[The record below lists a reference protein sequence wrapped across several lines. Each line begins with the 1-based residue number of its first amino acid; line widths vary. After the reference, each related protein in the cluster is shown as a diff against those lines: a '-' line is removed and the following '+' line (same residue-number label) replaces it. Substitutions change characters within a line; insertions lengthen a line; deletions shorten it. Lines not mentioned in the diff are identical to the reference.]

1 MRKFT
6 VLIICLTSIYTFSQP
21 TQLTLEGCISYAKEN
36 NITLKNAN
44 LSKESAEV
52 SLRQAKSAYA
62 PSVSASLSQGIGYS
76 HGTNGGFNANGN
88 YGINAGMTLFDGLNT
103 QNSIKQAKL
112 NVTKSEYQIEQTQN
126 TVNLQII
133 QAFLSI
139 LMNEEM
145 LTYQEEVLKTS
156 EEQMKQG
163 ETQFKTGK
171 ILESDFMMLQAQFAS
186 DSFNIENTKIAI
198 ENSVIALKNILCISQ
213 DKNIEIVKPTEE
225 QLNKALE
232 LPELKEVIEKTLGY
246 YPSLKISENAVSIA
260 EYDIKIAKSNYY
272 PNLSLNAGVST
283 GYTNKNG
290 SFGTQLG
297 NNLGENLGLSLNIPI
312 YNRSITKSQVSQ
324 AKIRMQQA
332 ELDRAQQELDIVQE
346 LQKEYLNTKQ
356 AANNYRVA
364 DTRAKAYYA
373 SYQAYNEK
381 FKYGAITAA
390 DLLQQQTNY
399 LNYLNTY
406 IQNKYT
412 YLLDRKI
419 LDIYMGVP
427 VEL

>member
-1 MRKFT
+1 MKKIT
-6 VLIICLTSIYTFSQP
+6 ILIICFISIYSFSQP
-21 TQLTLEGCISYAKEN
+21 VTLTLEGCISYAKEN

-76 HGTNGGFNANGN
+76 HGEYGGFNANGN
-88 YGINAGMTLFDGLNT
+88 YGINAGMTLFDGLST
-103 QNSIKQAKL
+103 PNSIKQAKL
-112 NVTKSEYQIEQTQN
+112 NVTQSEYKIEQAQN

-139 LMNEEM
+139 LMNKEM
-145 LTYQEEVLKTS
+145 LEYQEDVLKTS

-163 ETQFKTGK
+163 EAQFKTGK

-198 ENSVIALKNILCISQ
+198 ENNMATLKNILCIRP
-213 DKNIEIVKPTEE
+213 DKEVEIVKPTEE

-232 LPELKEVIEKTLGY
+232 LPELEEVITKTLGY
-246 YPSLKISENAVSIA
+246 YPTLKISENAVSIA

-272 PNLSLNAGVST
+272 PNLSLNAGIST

-290 SFGTQLG
+290 SFGSQLG

-364 DTRAKAYYA
+364 ETRANAYYA

-381 FKYGAITAA
+381 FKFGAITAA